1 MEDAERAGCDGSRGY
16 AGRVPSLAVIGNPTA
31 RGFDRA
37 VDAVL
42 REAASSGADAR
53 VVPTTLSE
61 PGGPQARAALAQGAD
76 AVVAIGGDGTVRE
89 IAAELAHTG
98 TPLGIMPAGTANLF
112 ARNLDLPLR
121 DAAGAA
127 RLAAGGDSD
136 GHRIASIDLGRV
148 ALTRGD
154 GDGKPEA
161 ERAFLVVTGVG
172 NDALAV
178 EAASLLHKRRLG
190 WAAYIAVGARR
201 LRSPSFAVR
210 GRFDGG
216 EVESTHAWSVLVHNA
231 ARIPAGLQVLPD
243 TRLDDG
249 LLHIAA
255 VSPRHLAHWGRI
267 AAAGAG
273 IARAE
278 GVLRHRTAE
287 RVTLG
292 WTDELLPVQIDGDAA
307 GRIAR
312 LDARIDRAALRIRM
326 RGSRI

>member
-1 MEDAERAGCDGSRGY
+1 MT
-16 AGRVPSLAVIGNPTA
+16 SLAVIGNPTA
-31 RGFDRA
+31 RGHDRA

-42 REAASSGADAR
+42 REAAATGADAR
-53 VVPTTLSE
+53 VLATTLAE
-61 PGGPQARAALAQGAD
+61 PGAPQARRALQDGAD

-89 IAAELAHTG
+89 IATALAG
-98 TPLGIMPAGTANLF
+98 TRVPLGILPAGTANLF

-121 DAAGAA
+121 DHAAAA
-127 RLAAGGDSD
+127 RVAVGGHD
-136 GHRIASIDLGRV
+136 ASVDLGRV
-148 ALTRGD
+148 TLTRGHD
-154 GDGKPEA
+154 GQDPE
-161 ERAFLVVTGVG
+161 RVFLVVAGVG

-178 EAASLLHKRRLG
+178 EAASLRDKRRLG

-201 LRSPSFAVR
+201 LASPSFAVR

-216 EVESTHAWSVLVHNA
+216 PTESTHAWSVLVHNA
-231 ARIPAGLQVLPD
+231 ARIPAGMRVLPD

-255 VSPRHLAHWGRI
+255 VSPRRLAHWGRI

-278 GVLRHRTAE
+278 GILQHRTAQ

-292 WTDELLPVQIDGDAA
+292 WVDDLLPVQIDGDAA
-307 GRIAR
+307 GRVSR
-312 LDARIDRAALRIRM
+312 LDARVDRAALRVRVT
-326 RGSRI
+326 GSFA

>member
-1 MEDAERAGCDGSRGY
+1 M
-16 AGRVPSLAVIGNPTA
+16 PSLAVIGNPTA

-42 REAASSGADAR
+42 REAAATGADAR
-53 VVPTTLSE
+53 VLPTSIAE
-61 PGGPQARAALAQGAD
+61 PGGPQTSAALQQGAD

-89 IAAELAHTG
+89 VASVLAHTG
-98 TPLGIMPAGTANLF
+98 VPLGIVPAGTANLF

-121 DAAGAA
+121 DAAATARIAVGGSAPSGNAA
-127 RLAAGGDSD
+127 R
-136 GHRIASIDLGRV
+136 IDLGRV
-148 ALTRGD
+148 VLTRGD
-154 GDGKPEA
+154 GVTEP

-190 WAAYIAVGARR
+190 WAAYIAIGARR

-216 EVESTHAWSVLVHNA
+216 EIESTHAWSVLVHNA

-307 GRIAR
+307 GRITR
-312 LDARIDRAALRIRM
+312 LDARIDRGALSIRL
-326 RGSRI
+326 RGSLV

>member
-1 MEDAERAGCDGSRGY
+1 MT
-16 AGRVPSLAVIGNPTA
+16 SLAVIGNPTA

-42 REAASSGADAR
+42 REAATTGVDAR
-53 VVPTTLSE
+53 VTPTTLADT
-61 PGGPQARAALAQGAD
+61 GAGQAREALRQRAD
-76 AVVAIGGDGTVRE
+76 AVVAIGGDGTVRA

-98 TPLGIMPAGTANLF
+98 VPLGIVPAGTANLF

-127 RLAAGGDSD
+127 RAAVRGRDS
-136 GHRIASIDLGRV
+136 SVDLGRV
-148 ALTRGD
+148 TLTRGD
-154 GDGKPEA
+154 LERGDLTREA
-161 ERAFLVVTGVG
+161 ERVFLVVAGVG

-178 EAASLLHKRRLG
+178 EAASLRDKRRLG
-190 WAAYIAVGARR
+190 WAAYVALGTRR
-201 LRSPSFAVR
+201 LASPSFSVR

-216 EVESTHAWSVLVHNA
+216 AVESTHAWSVLVHNA
-231 ARIPAGLQVLPD
+231 ARIPAGMQVLPG

-255 VSPRHLAHWGRI
+255 VSPRRLAHWGRI

-273 IARAE
+273 IARAH
-278 GVLRHRTAE
+278 GILQHRTAA

-292 WTDELLPVQIDGDAA
+292 WVDELLPVQIDGDAL
-307 GRIAR
+307 GRVAR
-312 LDARIDRAALRIRM
+312 LDARIDRAALRVRVP
-326 RGSRI
+326 GSTA